1 MTTIQIIEHDGRP
14 AALVAGDEAI
24 IATHLTASARARVQA
39 KALYAIAISTGTR
52 PGPYTHAGAKAY
64 ADSAAAHR
72 GTRRR

>member
-1 MTTIQIIEHDGRP
+1 MKTIQIIEHDGRP

-52 PGPYTHAGAKAY
+52 PGPYTDAGAEDY

>member
-39 KALYAIAISTGTR
+39 KALYAIAIRAGTR
-52 PGPYTHAGAKAY
+52 PGPYTDAAAEDY
-64 ADSAAAHR
+64 ADRAATHR
-72 GTRRR
+72 ETRRR